1 MIGDGDPISTI
12 IDNSAPRAS
21 LCFFH
26 YGLAGFGLHPE
37 ARVFLFIVGIGMA
50 AVLVWRMSGICQQ
63 NAGPIYCV
71 AHGLW
76 LYRDDP
82 KNERKK
88 GESPMK

>member
-12 IDNSAPRAS
+12 IDNSAPRTS

-37 ARVFLFIVGIGMA
+37 TQAFFFFFTLSLLALAMA

-63 NAGPIYCV
+63 NAGPIYCI

-82 KNERKK
+82 
-88 GESPMK
+88 